1 MGTDAVSYTE
11 ARARFA
17 SLWDRI
23 VDERGVVVV
32 RRRGAEDI
40 AMLPAAELEGLLET
54 AHLLRSPKNAERL
67 LAALARAR
75 EGGGTPTRLEAL
87 RDEVGLG

>member
-1 MGTDAVSYTE
+1 MATEAVTYTE

-17 SLWDRI
+17 ALWDRI
-23 VDERGVVVV
+23 VDERGVVIV

-67 LAALARAR
+67 LNALARAR
-75 EGGGTPTRLEAL
+75 AGGDEPMTPEAL
-87 RDEVGLG
+87 RAEVGLG